1 LGTARINKDNTLEI
15 LDEPVAKGAATL
27 PKTGNENSEMLYY
40 LGGMLMILLSIKLR
54 KKRK

>member
-1 LGTARINKDNTLEI
+1 MGTARINEDNTLEI

-27 PKTGNENSEMLYY
+27 PKTGNENSEMVYY
-40 LGGMLMILLSIKLR
+40 LGGMLMILLSVKLR